1 MHPAGVLSVGSYIKY
16 GRNKLT
22 FANERGSYEKM
33 VWEISGR
40 DRKDLALEGI
50 SRALKIT
57 LEEVVDFQRV
67 MADYGVY
74 EALGWTEPQ
83 ATETLFSMLMA
94 RTDAEGA
101 GRSFTIEINK

>member
-1 MHPAGVLSVGSYIKY
+1 MGSYIKY
-16 GRNKLT
+16 ERNKLT

-33 VWEISGR
+33 TREISGR

-50 SRALKIT
+50 SRALKT
-57 LEEVVDFQRV
+57 TPEEAADFQRV

-74 EALGWTEPQ
+74 EALGWSEPQ

-94 RTDAEGA
+94 RVDAEGV
-101 GRSFTIEINK
+101 GRSFTIDINK